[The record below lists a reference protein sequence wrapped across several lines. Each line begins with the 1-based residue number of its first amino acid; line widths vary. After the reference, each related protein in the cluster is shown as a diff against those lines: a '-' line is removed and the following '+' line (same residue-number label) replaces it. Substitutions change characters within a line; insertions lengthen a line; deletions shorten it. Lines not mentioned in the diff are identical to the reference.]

1 MFGLERRKKTSLQTE
16 MVKYKKKV
24 HVLNNRLDNLEI
36 KAKNIKLLV
45 DNER

>member
-1 MFGLERRKKTSLQTE
+1 MFGLKRRKKTSLQTE
-16 MVKYKKKV
+16 MMKYKKKV
-24 HVLNNRLDNLEI
+24 QALNNQLDNLEI